1 MSIPPEGEAPPPAAP
16 ARNRRLLARLQW
28 ACAATGIAGSLMLS
42 VNAPWSPLA
51 FALFL
56 LSNAGWVAF
65 GVATRA
71 PGLTAQNVFYVG
83 TSLVG
88 LWCWVLRPA

>member
-1 MSIPPEGEAPPPAAP
+1 MSTLPDAPPTARRTRALAP
-16 ARNRRLLARLQW
+16 LQW
-28 ACAATGIAGSLMLS
+28 TCAATGIAGSLMLS

-65 GVATRA
+65 GIATRA

-83 TSLVG
+83 TSIVG